1 MTTYK
6 HLLLAT
12 SLQPEDEPLAM
23 KAMQIAEDLSA
34 RLSLLHVFESVE
46 DDNVI
51 NITSN
56 VHGSIH
62 QARQALVELGRQLVV
77 PVFDQR
83 LVIGRLPQ
91 AILRVARA
99 VMVDAV
105 IIGSEQMSCQAL
117 SHFDSAPF
125 DVIRMQLV

>member
-1 MTTYK
+1 
-6 HLLLAT
+6 
-12 SLQPEDEPLAM
+12 M

-34 RLSLLHVFESVE
+34 RLSLLHVFESAE
-46 DDNVI
+46 EDNVI

-56 VHGSIH
+56 ARGSIR
-62 QARQALVELGRQLVV
+62 QARQALIELGRQLVV

-83 LVIGRLPQ
+83 LVIGHLPH

-105 IIGSEQMSCQAL
+105 IIGSDQISYQTL
-117 SHFDSAPF
+117 SHFESAPF
-125 DVIRMQLV
+125 DVIRMQMV